1 MYICIQ
7 TCMYVRM
14 YVYMYYHSMSTKI
27 SMIYC
32 YIINWSI
39 LWTSHHL
46 INRNIFLIHELHTY
60 IIICSYICVC
70 MYKYRYVNILWLPQ
84 IVSYLVVVFQL
95 NIFLTSIDTPPNNWS
110 QVHKIHLDSFSNY
123 PLMQEWEWD
132 YS

>member
-1 MYICIQ
+1 
-7 TCMYVRM
+7 
-14 YVYMYYHSMSTKI
+14 
-27 SMIYC
+27 
-32 YIINWSI
+32 
-39 LWTSHHL
+39 
-46 INRNIFLIHELHTY
+46 
-60 IIICSYICVC
+60 